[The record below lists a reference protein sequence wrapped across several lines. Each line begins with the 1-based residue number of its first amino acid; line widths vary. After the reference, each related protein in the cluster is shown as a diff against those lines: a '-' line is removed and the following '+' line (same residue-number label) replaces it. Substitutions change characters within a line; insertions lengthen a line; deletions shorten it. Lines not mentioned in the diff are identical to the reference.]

1 MKKYFFV
8 IPLILFLFVVLVFF
22 YFLIKS
28 RNPAE
33 IPSALIDKMAP
44 AIEASYLYDNKNFIY
59 ENIFGKQVTIVNF
72 FATWCIPCILEHSYI
87 EKLSKN
93 NNIVVLGINY
103 KDDPKKTIEWLEKLG
118 DPYSHVVVDLD
129 GQIGLDWGVYGL
141 PETFI
146 VNEEGTIVFKQV
158 GPITE
163 KNYKNFY
170 DKVLETI
177 K

>member
-59 ENIFGKQVTIVNF
+59 ENIFGKQVIIVNF
-72 FATWCIPCILEHSYI
+72 FATWCIPCIQEHSYI

-103 KDDPKKTIEWLEKLG
+103 KDDPKK
-118 DPYSHVVVDLD
+118 
-129 GQIGLDWGVYGL
+129 
-141 PETFI
+141 
-146 VNEEGTIVFKQV
+146 N
-158 GPITE
+158 
-163 KNYKNFY
+163 N
-170 DKVLETI
+170 
-177 K
+177 